1 MSLPPFLANIIGWL
15 RAGYPHGVPASD
27 YIPLLALLKRR
38 LSDDEVRQIALE
50 LVARGELPIDSTD
63 IGVTI
68 TKVTDEVPVEADV
81 ERVRKNLNEAG
92 WPVADPFRR
101 DAPPE

>member
-15 RAGYPHGVPASD
+15 RAGYPYGVPASD
-27 YIPLLALLKRR
+27 YVPLLALLKRR
-38 LSDDEVRQIALE
+38 LSDDEVRQIATE
-50 LVARGELPIDSTD
+50 LLARGELPIDLTD

-68 TKVTDEVPVEADV
+68 TKVTDEIPVEADV
-81 ERVRKNLNEAG
+81 ERVRKNLNEGG

-101 DAPPE
+101 DGLPE